1 MTLKK
6 TKLLLIAN
14 PIVKKILPLLQVKK
28 SYSSCKSK
36 KTFFK
41 NMIVLLKKE
50 FLYFFS
56 SATGYIVIG
65 IFLLMTG
72 LFLFVLPGQ
81 YNILESGYAQL
92 DGLFILAPWL
102 YLFLVPAITMRSFAE
117 EKRAGTIELIYT
129 RPMSGL
135 QIILAKYS
143 AGLLLVLFSLLPTLI
158 YFISI
163 YCLSEP
169 IGNVDTG
176 GIWGSYIGLF
186 FLAAIY
192 VSIGIFSSAVT
203 DNQIIS
209 FILAV
214 FLCFFFYYGFDL
226 LASLASS
233 GKNEFFWVNLGIN
246 SHYESMSRGV
256 IDSRDIMYFLT
267 VIAGF
272 IYTTKLLIKR

>member
-1 MTLKK
+1 
-6 TKLLLIAN
+6 
-14 PIVKKILPLLQVKK
+14 
-28 SYSSCKSK
+28 
-36 KTFFK
+36 
-41 NMIVLLKKE
+41 
-50 FLYFFS
+50 
-56 SATGYIVIG
+56 
-65 IFLLMTG
+65 MTG

-169 IGNVDTG
+169 VGNVDTG

-272 IYTTKLLIKR
+272 IYTTKLVIKR